1 MLFPQSTTDGL
12 FRPGCFRTV
21 DPGHAVRGSGASNIA
36 GDNMSKVQKRYLLI
50 GGVLGLIA
58 LALIIGAWRPS
69 RKALGA
75 QPSTSDVEVVQ
86 VEKKDVPIYA
96 EWIGT
101 LDGLV
106 NADVRAQVTGY
117 LLKQGYQEGAFVKQG
132 QLLFQIDPRPFQA
145 ALDQAQGQLA
155 QAQAALA
162 NAQAVQRR
170 TELDVQRYT
179 PLAEQQAASQQD
191 LDNSVQNNLAAKAT
205 VETAKAQIKTY
216 EAAVE
221 TAKIN
226 LDFTRLVAPID
237 GIAGQAQLQVGALV
251 TPSSGVVT
259 SVSTVNP
266 IKVYFTVGE
275 PQYLAWR
282 KRFPT
287 ESSRLEA
294 DKGLRLQLILADG
307 STYPDVGKFYFA
319 DRQVDE
325 STGAIRIAGLFPNPN
340 NVLRPGGYGKVRA
353 VIRSQA
359 GALLVPQRAVSELQG
374 GYQVAVVDADNKVD
388 VRSVTVGDRV
398 DNRWIIASGLNPGDR
413 VVVEGVQRM
422 RTGVHV
428 NPKPFVAEAKN

>member
-1 MLFPQSTTDGL
+1 
-12 FRPGCFRTV
+12 
-21 DPGHAVRGSGASNIA
+21 
-36 GDNMSKVQKRYLLI
+36 MSKVQKRYLLI
-50 GGVLGLIA
+50 GGVVGLIG
-58 LALIIGAWRPS
+58 LALIVGAVRPS
-69 RKALGA
+69 KQAMGA
-75 QPSTSDVEVVQ
+75 APSTPDVEVVQ

-96 EWIGT
+96 EWIGS

-162 NAQAVQRR
+162 NAKAVQRR

-191 LDNSVQNNLAAKAT
+191 LDNSVQNNLAAIAT

-216 EAAVE
+216 DAAVE

-251 TPSSGVVT
+251 TPGSGIVT
-259 SVSTVNP
+259 SVSTVDP

-282 KRFPT
+282 QRFPT
-287 ESSRLEA
+287 EESRAQA
-294 DKGLRLQLILADG
+294 DKELRLQLILADG
-307 STYPDVGKFYFA
+307 STYPHEGKFFFA

-325 STGAIRIAGLFPNPN
+325 STGAIRIAGLFANPN
-340 NVLRPGGYGKVRA
+340 NVLRPGGYAKVRA
-353 VIRSQA
+353 VIRTQP

-374 GYQVAVVDADNKVD
+374 GYQVAVVEADNKVD
-388 VRSVTVGDRV
+388 IRTVAVGDRV
-398 DNRWIIASGLNPGDR
+398 GNRWIIASGLNPGDR
-413 VVVEGVQRM
+413 VVAEGVQRM

-428 NPKPFVAEAKN
+428 NTKPFVAEAKDR

>member
-1 MLFPQSTTDGL
+1 M
-12 FRPGCFRTV
+12 
-21 DPGHAVRGSGASNIA
+21 A

-50 GGVLGLIA
+50 GGVFGLIV
-58 LALIIGAWRPS
+58 LALIMGALRPS
-69 RKALGA
+69 KKALGA
-75 QPSTSDVEVVQ
+75 QPSTTDVEVVQ
-86 VEKKDVPIYA
+86 VKKEDVPIYA

-117 LLKQGYQEGAFVKQG
+117 LLKQGYQEGAFVNQG

-191 LDNSVQNNLAAKAT
+191 LDNSVQNNLAAIAT
-205 VETAKAQIKTY
+205 VATAKAQIKTY

-251 TPSSGVVT
+251 TPGSGVVT

-287 ESSRLEA
+287 EASRLEA
-294 DKGLRLQLILADG
+294 DKELRLQLILADG
-307 STYPDVGKFYFA
+307 STYPDEGKFYFA

-325 STGAIRIAGLFPNPN
+325 STGAIRLAGLFPNPN
-340 NVLRPGGYGKVRA
+340 NVLRPGGYAKVRA
-353 VIRSQA
+353 VIRTQP

-374 GYQVAVVDADNKVD
+374 GYQVAVVEADNKVD
-388 VRSVTVGDRV
+388 IRTVTVGDRV

-413 VVVEGVQRM
+413 VVAEGVQRM

-428 NPKPFVAEAKN
+428 NPKPFVAEAKDR